1 MIHKN
6 IILCSS
12 NENKISEFKSFG
24 LDFEV
29 KESED
34 LKEVQSDPITVATYK
49 AIEAGEGKLIEDT
62 VLLINDEEIVDIK
75 WKIDELK
82 SMKNPDIKWVTTLAI
97 LDQDFI
103 YIYQGSIEC
112 DLVPNIENIKIPADS
127 FGFDAYLVPSPNG
140 INIPLSFHEL
150 KKIGKKD
157 DFSPR
162 KFAVECL
169 LNDVFYEKIS
179 VDKVPEWTGSYQND

>member
-29 KESED
+29 RESED

-75 WKIDELK
+75 WKINELK

-97 LDQDFI
+97 LDKGFI

-112 DLVPNIENIKIPADS
+112 DLVPNIENIKIPSDS
-127 FGFDAYLVPSPNG
+127 FGFDSCLVPSPNG
-140 INIPLSFHEL
+140 ISIPLSFHEL

-157 DFSPR
+157 DYSPR

-169 LNDVFYEKIS
+169 LNNVFYEKININE
-179 VDKVPEWTGSYQND
+179 VPEWTGSYQND